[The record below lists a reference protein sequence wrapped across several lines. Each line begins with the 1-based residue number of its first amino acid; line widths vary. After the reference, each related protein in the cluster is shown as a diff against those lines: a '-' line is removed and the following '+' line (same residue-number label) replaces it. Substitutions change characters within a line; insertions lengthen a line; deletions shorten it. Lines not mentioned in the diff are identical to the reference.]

1 MRLKLEVEKYKRLRS
16 EQLAMTNEDT
26 LKSLID
32 NQVYRDKVDSF
43 KLEVHGLKKENK
55 KLRVIS
61 ELYRDLK
68 DKWD

>member
-1 MRLKLEVEKYKRLRS
+1 MSESMRLKLEVEKYKRLRT

-43 KLEVHGLKKENK
+43 KLEVHGLK
-55 KLRVIS
+55 
-61 ELYRDLK
+61 
-68 DKWD
+68 